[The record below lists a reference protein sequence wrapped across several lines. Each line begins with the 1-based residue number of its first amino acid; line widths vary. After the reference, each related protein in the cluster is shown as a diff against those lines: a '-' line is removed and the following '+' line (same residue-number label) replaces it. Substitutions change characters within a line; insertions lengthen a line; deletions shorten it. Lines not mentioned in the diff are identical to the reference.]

1 MAIAYESSGTSAKLT
16 PAQVAAQVAAEKVRA
31 EAAQTNAAARRS
43 TEAYASPF
51 STAFGGTAPST
62 AIDAVR
68 QYASPFSTAFG
79 GTAAA
84 TPYTPSQMVG
94 PTGTYTGSAAEPVVV
109 TPANV
114 PVPTGKTVTGRKV
127 NADGSVTITYSDGS
141 SETLGGTVKSEKTT
155 TAFDAASDSILA
167 QTLTS
172 YGLEGI
178 SATIAKIR
186 GEYPEISSDQLLTLL
201 KNDSRFNAEYLK
213 RFAGNAKLKAAGLP
227 TLDDAT
233 YLKAEDEY
241 KKIFTAYGATSLANR
256 DYYATLIGN
265 RMDAVDVTDRM
276 NLAYARLQ
284 ATPEVKKAFQTYY
297 SAVSDGDIL
306 AAILDPNTQLPVL
319 QKKVA
324 AAEIGGA
331 ALAQNLQ
338 TSLATATEL
347 VGLGVTQAT
356 AQAGYATIAQA
367 LPTYEKLLEMRTGG
381 DVAKSDAQA
390 LLEESKLKKKAK
402 AIQQEQMVVSEEI
415 GRFSGG
421 PGTMGSK
428 SFASQQRGAG
438 LI

>member
-1 MAIAYESSGTSAKLT
+1 MAIAPDSAYAEMLAQKKAAPKTGLQPTVTIGGAPAGYAPVKTMQPTVTIGGAPAGYTSTVTPNYITGEGVPGTS
-16 PAQVAAQVAAEKVRA
+16 
-31 EAAQTNAAARRS
+31 
-43 TEAYASPF
+43 
-51 STAFGGTAPST
+51 
-62 AIDAVR
+62 
-68 QYASPFSTAFG
+68 
-79 GTAAA
+79 
-84 TPYTPSQMVG
+84 
-94 PTGTYTGSAAEPVVV
+94 TYKAPVVPNFITGQGTGAPVV
-109 TPANV
+109 TQPQA
-114 PVPTGKTVTGRKV
+114 PKTITGRKV

-141 SETLGGTVKSEKTT
+141 SETLGGTAKSDKTA

-306 AAILDPNTQLPVL
+306 AAILDPATQLPVL

-338 TSLATATEL
+338 TSLATANEL

-402 AIQQEQMVVSEEI
+402 AIQQEQMVVSEEV
-415 GRFSGG
+415 GRFA
-421 PGTMGSK
+421 GSAGRL
-428 SFASQQRGAG
+428 ASKNRAAG

>member
-1 MAIAYESSGTSAKLT
+1 MAGPEDYAMTAR
-16 PAQVAAQVAAEKVRA
+16 QVAAA
-31 EAAQTNAAARRS
+31 NAAAK
-43 TEAYASPF
+43 A
-51 STAFGGTAPST
+51 
-62 AIDAVR
+62 
-68 QYASPFSTAFG
+68 
-79 GTAAA
+79 AAA
-84 TPYTPSQMVG
+84 TKLQPTVTIGGAPAGYKPASTMVPTVTIGGAPAGYTSVTTPNYITGEGVPGVSTTKTTATAVPNYITG
-94 PTGTYTGSAAEPVVV
+94 ENLPPAPPTGTRTI
-109 TPANV
+109 
-114 PVPTGKTVTGRKV
+114 TGRTV
-127 NADGSVTITYSDGS
+127 NADGSVTIMYSDGS
-141 SETLGGTVKSEKTT
+141 SETIGGPVKSTKTT

-186 GEYPEISSDQLLTLL
+186 GDYPEISSDQLLTLL
-201 KNDSRFNAEYLK
+201 KNDSRYNAEYLK

-227 TLDDAT
+227 TMSDSD

-276 NLAYARLQ
+276 NQAYARIQ
-284 ATPEVKKAFQTYY
+284 ASPEVKKAFQTYY

-306 AAILDPNTQLPVL
+306 AAVLDPATQLPIL

-331 ALAQNLQ
+331 ALAQGLQ

-347 VGLGVTQAT
+347 QGLGVTQAT

-390 LLEESKLKKKAK
+390 LLEESTLKKKAK
-402 AIQQEQMVVSEEI
+402 AIQQQQQVVGEETARFGGSA
-415 GRFSGG
+415 GRLA
-421 PGTMGSK
+421 SK
-428 SFASQQRGAG
+428 DRAQG

>member
-1 MAIAYESSGTSAKLT
+1 MAIAPDS
-16 PAQVAAQVAAEKVRA
+16 
-31 EAAQTNAAARRS
+31 
-43 TEAYASPF
+43 AYADMLAQKKAAPKTGLQPTVTIGGAPAGYAPVKTMQPTVTIGGAPAGYT
-51 STAFGGTAPST
+51 STVTPNYITGEGVPGVSTYKAPVVPNY
-62 AIDAVR
+62 I
-68 QYASPFSTAFG
+68 
-79 GTAAA
+79 
-84 TPYTPSQMVG
+84 
-94 PTGTYTGSAAEPVVV
+94 TGEGVPVV
-109 TPANV
+109 TPAATPTPVPVV
-114 PVPTGKTVTGRKV
+114 PVPVAPKT
-127 NADGSVTITYSDGS
+127 S
-141 SETLGGTVKSEKTT
+141 
-155 TAFDAASDSILA
+155 AFDAASDSILA

-227 TLDDAT
+227 TIDDAS
-233 YLKAEDEY
+233 YLKAENEY

-265 RMDAVDVTDRM
+265 SMDAVDVTDRM

-284 ATPEVKKAFQTYY
+284 ATPDVKKAFQTFY

-306 AAILDPNTQLPVL
+306 AAILDPTTQLPIL

-338 TSLATATEL
+338 TSLATANEL

-381 DVAKSDAQA
+381 DVTKSDAQA

-402 AIQQEQMVVSEEI
+402 AIQQEQMVVSEEV

>member
-1 MAIAYESSGTSAKLT
+1 MLAQKKAAPKAKLQPTVTIGGAPAGYAPITTMQPTVTIGGAPAGYTSTVT
-16 PAQVAAQVAAEKVRA
+16 PNYITGEGVPGV
-31 EAAQTNAAARRS
+31 S
-43 TEAYASPF
+43 TYKA
-51 STAFGGTAPST
+51 
-62 AIDAVR
+62 
-68 QYASPFSTAFG
+68 
-79 GTAAA
+79 
-84 TPYTPSQMVG
+84 
-94 PTGTYTGSAAEPVVV
+94 PVVPNYITGDGVPGFIPAV
-109 TPANV
+109 TPTPV
-114 PVPTGKTVTGRKV
+114 PVPVPVPQVVVPKT
-127 NADGSVTITYSDGS
+127 S
-141 SETLGGTVKSEKTT
+141 
-155 TAFDAASDSILA
+155 AFDAASDSILA

-172 YGLEGI
+172 YGLEGV
-178 SATIAKIR
+178 AQTIAKIR
-186 GEYPEISSDQLLTLL
+186 GEYPEISSDNLLLLL

-306 AAILDPNTQLPVL
+306 AAILDPTTQLPIL

-331 ALAQNLQ
+331 ALAQGLQ

-347 VGLGVTQAT
+347 QGLGVTQAT

-390 LLEESKLKKKAK
+390 LLEESKLKKKAR
-402 AIQQEQMVVSEEI
+402 AIQQEQMVVGEEVA
-415 GRFSGG
+415 RFSGSAG
-421 PGTMGSK
+421 RLASK
-428 SFASQQRGAG
+428 DRALG

>member
-1 MAIAYESSGTSAKLT
+1 MAIAPDSAYADMLAQKKAAPKAKLQPTVTIGGAPAGYAPITTMQPTVTIGGAPAGYTSTVT
-16 PAQVAAQVAAEKVRA
+16 PNYITGEGVPGV
-31 EAAQTNAAARRS
+31 S
-43 TEAYASPF
+43 TYKA
-51 STAFGGTAPST
+51 
-62 AIDAVR
+62 
-68 QYASPFSTAFG
+68 
-79 GTAAA
+79 
-84 TPYTPSQMVG
+84 
-94 PTGTYTGSAAEPVVV
+94 PVVPNYITGDGVPGFIPAV
-109 TPANV
+109 TPTPV
-114 PVPTGKTVTGRKV
+114 PVPVPVPQVVVPKT
-127 NADGSVTITYSDGS
+127 S
-141 SETLGGTVKSEKTT
+141 
-155 TAFDAASDSILA
+155 AFDAASDSILA

-172 YGLEGI
+172 YGLEGV
-178 SATIAKIR
+178 AQTIAKIR
-186 GEYPEISSDQLLTLL
+186 GEYPEISSDNLLLLL

-306 AAILDPNTQLPVL
+306 AAILDPTTQLPIL

-331 ALAQNLQ
+331 ALAQGLQ

-347 VGLGVTQAT
+347 QGLGVTQAT

-390 LLEESKLKKKAK
+390 LLEESKLKKKAR
-402 AIQQEQMVVSEEI
+402 AIQQEQMVVGEEVA
-415 GRFSGG
+415 RFSGSAG
-421 PGTMGSK
+421 RLASK
-428 SFASQQRGAG
+428 DRAQG

>member
-1 MAIAYESSGTSAKLT
+1 MAIAPDSAYADMLAQKKAASKTGLQPTVTIGGAPAGYAPVTTMQPTVTIGGAPAGYTSTVTPNYITGAGVPGTSTYKEPT
-16 PAQVAAQVAAEKVRA
+16 VPNFITGQ
-31 EAAQTNAAARRS
+31 
-43 TEAYASPF
+43 
-51 STAFGGTAPST
+51 GTGAP
-62 AIDAVR
+62 
-68 QYASPFSTAFG
+68 
-79 GTAAA
+79 AA
-84 TPYTPSQMVG
+84 TQPQTS
-94 PTGTYTGSAAEPVVV
+94 
-109 TPANV
+109 
-114 PVPTGKTVTGRKV
+114 KTITGRKV

-141 SETLGGTVKSEKTT
+141 SETLGGPAKSDKKT

-306 AAILDPNTQLPVL
+306 AAILDPATQLPVL

-338 TSLATATEL
+338 TSLATANEL

-402 AIQQEQMVVSEEI
+402 AIQQEQMVVSEETA
-415 GRFSGG
+415 RFQGG

>member
-1 MAIAYESSGTSAKLT
+1 MAIAPDSAYADMLAQKKAAPKAKLQPTVTIGGAPAGYAPITTMQPTVTIGGAPAGYTSTVT
-16 PAQVAAQVAAEKVRA
+16 PNYITGEGVPGV
-31 EAAQTNAAARRS
+31 S
-43 TEAYASPF
+43 TYKA
-51 STAFGGTAPST
+51 
-62 AIDAVR
+62 
-68 QYASPFSTAFG
+68 
-79 GTAAA
+79 
-84 TPYTPSQMVG
+84 
-94 PTGTYTGSAAEPVVV
+94 PVVPNYITGDGVPGFIPAV
-109 TPANV
+109 TPTPV
-114 PVPTGKTVTGRKV
+114 PVPVPVPQVVVPKT
-127 NADGSVTITYSDGS
+127 S
-141 SETLGGTVKSEKTT
+141 
-155 TAFDAASDSILA
+155 AFDAASDSILA

-172 YGLEGI
+172 YGLEGV
-178 SATIAKIR
+178 AQTIAKIR
-186 GEYPEISSDQLLTLL
+186 GEYPEISSDNLLLLL

-306 AAILDPNTQLPVL
+306 AAILDPTTQLPIL

-331 ALAQNLQ
+331 ALAQGLQ

-347 VGLGVTQAT
+347 QGLGVTQAT

-367 LPTYEKLLEMRTGG
+367 LPTYEKLLEMRIGG

-390 LLEESKLKKKAK
+390 LLEESKLKKKAR
-402 AIQQEQMVVSEEI
+402 AIQQEQMVVGEEVA
-415 GRFSGG
+415 RFSGSAG
-421 PGTMGSK
+421 RLASK
-428 SFASQQRGAG
+428 DRAQG

>member
-1 MAIAYESSGTSAKLT
+1 MAIAPDSAYADMLAQKKAAPKAKLQPTVTIGGAPAGYAPITTMQPTVTIGGAPAGYTSTVT
-16 PAQVAAQVAAEKVRA
+16 PNYITGEGVPGV
-31 EAAQTNAAARRS
+31 S
-43 TEAYASPF
+43 TYKA
-51 STAFGGTAPST
+51 
-62 AIDAVR
+62 
-68 QYASPFSTAFG
+68 
-79 GTAAA
+79 
-84 TPYTPSQMVG
+84 
-94 PTGTYTGSAAEPVVV
+94 PVVPNYITGDGVPGFIPAV
-109 TPANV
+109 TPTPV
-114 PVPTGKTVTGRKV
+114 PVPVPVPQVVVPKT
-127 NADGSVTITYSDGS
+127 S
-141 SETLGGTVKSEKTT
+141 
-155 TAFDAASDSILA
+155 AFDAASDSILA

-172 YGLEGI
+172 YGLEGV
-178 SATIAKIR
+178 AQTIAKIR
-186 GEYPEISSDQLLTLL
+186 GEYPEISSDNLLLLL

-306 AAILDPNTQLPVL
+306 AAILDPTTQLPIL

-331 ALAQNLQ
+331 ALAQGLQ

-347 VGLGVTQAT
+347 QGLGVTQAT

-390 LLEESKLKKKAK
+390 LLEESKLKKKAR
-402 AIQQEQMVVSEEI
+402 AIQQEQMVVGEEVA
-415 GRFSGG
+415 RFSGSAG
-421 PGTMGSK
+421 RLASK
-428 SFASQQRGAG
+428 DRALG

>member
-1 MAIAYESSGTSAKLT
+1 MAILAESGGSGAKLT
-16 PAQVAAQVAAEKVRA
+16 AAQIAAQVAAEKVRA

-94 PTGTYTGSAAEPVVV
+94 PTGTYTGSAAAPVSTPAVTPTPTTVVNPPPPPVVV
-109 TPANV
+109 K
-114 PVPTGKTVTGRKV
+114 PVV
-127 NADGSVTITYSDGS
+127 S
-141 SETLGGTVKSEKTT
+141 
-155 TAFDAASDSILA
+155 AFDAASDAILA

-172 YGLEGI
+172 YGLEGV
-178 SATIAKIR
+178 AQTIAKIR
-186 GEYPEISSDQLLTLL
+186 GEYPEISSENLLLLL
-201 KNDSRFNAEYLK
+201 KNDSRYNAEYLK

-227 TLDDAT
+227 TMADSD

-241 KKIFTAYGATSLANR
+241 KKIFTAYGATSLATR

-284 ATPEVKKAFQTYY
+284 ATPEVKKAFQTFY

-306 AAILDPNTQLPVL
+306 AAILDPTTQLPIL

-331 ALAQNLQ
+331 ALKQNLE

-347 VGLGVTQAT
+347 QGLGVTQAQ
-356 AQAGYATIAQA
+356 AQTGYATIAQS
-367 LPTYEKLLEMRTGG
+367 LPSYEKLLEMRTGG
-381 DVAKSDAQA
+381 DVKKSDAQA
-390 LLEESKLKKKAK
+390 LLEESTLKKNAK
-402 AIQQEQMVVSEEI
+402 AIEAQRVTVEEELN
-415 GRFSGG
+415 RFASRAGNL
-421 PGTMGSK
+421 GSK

>member
-1 MAIAYESSGTSAKLT
+1 MAIAPESAYADMLAQKKAAPKTGLQPTVTIGGAPAGYAPVTTMQPTVTIGGAPANYTSTVTPNYITGEGVPGTS
-16 PAQVAAQVAAEKVRA
+16 
-31 EAAQTNAAARRS
+31 
-43 TEAYASPF
+43 
-51 STAFGGTAPST
+51 
-62 AIDAVR
+62 
-68 QYASPFSTAFG
+68 
-79 GTAAA
+79 
-84 TPYTPSQMVG
+84 
-94 PTGTYTGSAAEPVVV
+94 TYKAPVVPNYITGQGTGAPVV
-109 TPANV
+109 TQP
-114 PVPTGKTVTGRKV
+114 KTITGRKV

-141 SETLGGTVKSEKTT
+141 SETLGGTVKSDKKA

-306 AAILDPNTQLPVL
+306 AAILDPTTQLPVL

-338 TSLATATEL
+338 TSLATANEL

-381 DVAKSDAQA
+381 DVTKSDAQA

-402 AIQQEQMVVSEEI
+402 AIQQEQMVVSEEV

>member
-1 MAIAYESSGTSAKLT
+1 MLAQKKAAPKAKLQPTVTIGGAPAGYAPITTMQPTVTIGGAPAGYTSTVT
-16 PAQVAAQVAAEKVRA
+16 PNYITGEGVPGV
-31 EAAQTNAAARRS
+31 S
-43 TEAYASPF
+43 TYKA
-51 STAFGGTAPST
+51 
-62 AIDAVR
+62 
-68 QYASPFSTAFG
+68 
-79 GTAAA
+79 
-84 TPYTPSQMVG
+84 
-94 PTGTYTGSAAEPVVV
+94 PVVPNYITGDGVPGFIPAV
-109 TPANV
+109 TPTPV
-114 PVPTGKTVTGRKV
+114 PVPVPVPQVVVPKT
-127 NADGSVTITYSDGS
+127 S
-141 SETLGGTVKSEKTT
+141 
-155 TAFDAASDSILA
+155 AFDAASDSILA

-172 YGLEGI
+172 YGLEGV
-178 SATIAKIR
+178 AQTIAKIR
-186 GEYPEISSDQLLTLL
+186 GEYPEISSDNLLLLL

-306 AAILDPNTQLPVL
+306 AAILDPTTQLPIL

-331 ALAQNLQ
+331 ALAQGLQ

-347 VGLGVTQAT
+347 QGLGVTQAT

-367 LPTYEKLLEMRTGG
+367 LPTYEKLLEMRIGG

-390 LLEESKLKKKAK
+390 LLEESKLKKKAR
-402 AIQQEQMVVSEEI
+402 AIQQEQMVVGEEVA
-415 GRFSGG
+415 RFSGSAG
-421 PGTMGSK
+421 RLASK
-428 SFASQQRGAG
+428 DRAQG

>member
-1 MAIAYESSGTSAKLT
+1 MAIAPDS
-16 PAQVAAQVAAEKVRA
+16 
-31 EAAQTNAAARRS
+31 
-43 TEAYASPF
+43 AYADMLAQKKAAPKSKLQPTVTIGGAPAGYAPITTMQPTVTIGGAPAGYT
-51 STAFGGTAPST
+51 STVTPNYITGEGVPGVST
-62 AIDAVR
+62 YKA
-68 QYASPFSTAFG
+68 
-79 GTAAA
+79 
-84 TPYTPSQMVG
+84 
-94 PTGTYTGSAAEPVVV
+94 PVVPNYITGDGVPGFIPAV
-109 TPANV
+109 TPTPV
-114 PVPTGKTVTGRKV
+114 PVPVPVPQVVVPKT
-127 NADGSVTITYSDGS
+127 S
-141 SETLGGTVKSEKTT
+141 
-155 TAFDAASDSILA
+155 AFDAASDSILA

-172 YGLEGI
+172 YGLEGV
-178 SATIAKIR
+178 AQTIAKIR
-186 GEYPEISSDQLLTLL
+186 GEYPEISSDNLLLLL

-306 AAILDPNTQLPVL
+306 AAILDPTTQLPIL

-331 ALAQNLQ
+331 ALAQGLQ

-347 VGLGVTQAT
+347 QGLGVTQAT

-390 LLEESKLKKKAK
+390 LLEESKLKKKAR
-402 AIQQEQMVVSEEI
+402 AIQQEQMVVSEEV